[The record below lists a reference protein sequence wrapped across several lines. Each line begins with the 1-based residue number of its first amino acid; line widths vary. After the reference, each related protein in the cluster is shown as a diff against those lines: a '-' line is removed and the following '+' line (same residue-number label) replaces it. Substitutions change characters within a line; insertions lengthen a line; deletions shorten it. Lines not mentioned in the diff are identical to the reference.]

1 MDLKICGERIKNARI
16 EKKLTLEKLSEQ
28 IGISRNFLWEIEA
41 GRKAPAI
48 QTLYCISKALNI
60 SVDYIFGT
68 VDDVKWLDI
77 PQNKTVRHEIEK
89 NLDEMNNKELKII
102 NELIKSY
109 QLSKNIQ

>member
-1 MDLKICGERIKNARI
+1 MDLKLCGERIKDARI

-48 QTLYCISKALNI
+48 QTLYCISKALNL

-68 VDDVKWLDI
+68 VNDIKWLDNNQEQTI
-77 PQNKTVRHEIEK
+77 KKEI
-89 NLDEMNNKELKII
+89 NGNINNMNNTELKIV

-109 QLSKNIQ
+109 QSVKNNM